1 MKVLIIGNGGR
12 ESTIAWKL
20 SQSKKVG
27 KIFIAPGNG
36 GTLKYGENIDI
47 AVDDIRGLIKFAKE
61 NTIDLTVVGPEL
73 PLTLGIV
80 DEFEKEGLK
89 AFGPSKLAAQLE
101 GSKEFSKDLMKKY
114 DIPTAEYGTFT
125 EYEDAK
131 KYLEE
136 KGAPIVIKAD
146 GLAAGKGVI
155 VALTMEE
162 ARVGLKTIMEDK
174 KFGKSGSK
182 VVIEEFM
189 DGEEASILAF
199 TDGNTIVPMV
209 SSQDH
214 KRIYDGDKGPNT
226 GGMGTYSPAPIVTE
240 EMNKKVYETILKPT
254 IDGLKKEGIKY
265 KGILYAGLMIMED
278 EVKVVEFNARFGDPE
293 TQVVLSRLESDLFKI
308 FMAVVEEK
316 LDEIEIKWD
325 NEAAVCVVMA
335 AGGYPESYK
344 KGDKITGIETAEES
358 GLLVFHAGT
367 KKENNEILTNGGR
380 VLGVVGKDKTIKDA
394 VKKVY
399 SNIDEIK
406 FEDKYYRKDIAYR
419 AL

>member
-20 SQSKKVG
+20 SQSKKVNE
-27 KIFIAPGNG
+27 IFIAPGNG
-36 GTLKYGENIDI
+36 GTLEYGKNVDI
-47 AVDDIRGLIKFAKE
+47 AVDDINGLIEFTKK
-61 NTIDLTVVGPEL
+61 NNIDLTIVGPEL

-89 AFGPSKLAAQLE
+89 AFGPSKLASQVE
-101 GSKEFSKDLMKKY
+101 GSKEFSKNLMKKY
-114 DIPTAEYGTFT
+114 DIPTAEYGTFI
-125 EYEDAK
+125 EYEEAK

-146 GLAAGKGVI
+146 GLAGGKGVI
-155 VALTMEE
+155 VALTIEE
-162 ARVGLKTIMEDK
+162 ARVGLKSIMEDK
-174 KFGKSGSK
+174 KFGSSGTK

-214 KRIYDGDKGPNT
+214 KRIYEGDKGPNT
-226 GGMGTYSPAPIVTE
+226 GGMGTYSPAPVVTE
-240 EMNKKVYETILKPT
+240 EINKKVYETILKPT

-265 KGILYAGLMIMED
+265 KGILYAGLMIMKD

-293 TQVVLSRLESDLFKI
+293 TQVVLSRLESDLFEI

-316 LDEIEIKWD
+316 LDEIEVKWD
-325 NEAAVCVVMA
+325 DKATVCVVMA

-344 KGDKITGIETAEES
+344 KGDKITGIDKAKEA

-367 KKENNEILTNGGR
+367 KKDNNDIVTNGGR
-380 VLGVVGKDKTIKDA
+380 VLGIVGKDKTIKDA

-399 SNIDEIK
+399 SNIDKINYEG
-406 FEDKYYRKDIAYR
+406 KYYRKDIAYR